1 MQAFTQM
8 RKEIKSLRKSFKCK
22 QKKGSKKR
30 KYYESSDDSDSN
42 SDSKQDDGCYEH
54 GIMSSEIDN
63 ELISSFKNK
72 NQSNR
77 NSVSLSD
84 TKVHSNYSNNITPIK
99 FVDKP
104 LYKEVMKVVKGVGT
118 CSTVV
123 AVPQLI
129 KDGKQTAKR
138 V

>member
-1 MQAFTQM
+1 
-8 RKEIKSLRKSFKCK
+8 
-22 QKKGSKKR
+22 
-30 KYYESSDDSDSN
+30 
-42 SDSKQDDGCYEH
+42 
-54 GIMSSEIDN
+54 MSSEIDN

-77 NSVSLSD
+77 NSVSLFD

-129 KDGKQTAKR
+129 KNGKQTAKR